1 MMATRHGFLT
11 ALAVF
16 LSVTIF
22 SALLTPP
29 ARATRLPAELR
40 QAAEQ
45 VFPHAQVRL
54 DGSLALP
61 DGSLVL
67 PLVPATAAKSKLEKL
82 DIEAKFPEADPVIV
96 FYSNGWA
103 HVRTC
108 LRGKSRT
115 ISLPK
120 DTPEKLVK
128 HALSMHFPS
137 DLIVPEHFVLPK
149 SLKPF
154 IGDLQINLI
163 DDVVLMKPEFG
174 QVKKEPSGHYDGPG
188 TVMLTSINTGTI
200 TLLNGNTLAK
210 VAEFPTEGT
219 PCSMHYQNGILYI
232 ADQGKHRVLMLD
244 VGKRRFLGQ
253 IDLVPGSAP
262 KGIAA
267 LPNGKL
273 LYVSESGTGHISTIE
288 TASGKVLV
296 RTKVPPGPGR
306 MVVTPDGVFLIVLN
320 VSSGDLTVIAT
331 YNQRVVG
338 TVKVGSMPSSIAL
351 AGEGRTAYVSCK
363 NANYVAVV
371 DVTNRR
377 VTGAIKTG
385 SSPTG
390 IALTADGSRVFVAS
404 ARDNMITAYD
414 TKTLT
419 QNGEARLPLDVEFP
433 GTICLLPGG
442 KRLVVTSQQTDA
454 IGIMD
459 VERMTFESD
468 SRLGHPVQEVIWAP
482 VH

>member
-210 VAEFPTEGT
+210 VTEFPTEGT
-219 PCSMHYQNGILYI
+219 PCSSVQNGISYI
-232 ADQGKHRVLMLD
+232 ADQRTGIVLMLD
-244 VGKRRFLGQ
+244 VEAAARHSGADR
-253 IDLVPGSAP
+253 PGSRQRSQRHRGTAGRKTSLCFPRAAP
-262 KGIAA
+262 D
-267 LPNGKL
+267 
-273 LYVSESGTGHISTIE
+273 ISTIE
-288 TASGKVLV
+288 VAQPAQRKVLV
-296 RTKVPPGPGR
+296 RTKEISPVR
-306 MVVTPDGVFLIVLN
+306 
-320 VSSGDLTVIAT
+320 SSHGESERPTACF
-331 YNQRVVG
+331 
-338 TVKVGSMPSSIAL
+338 SS
-351 AGEGRTAYVSCK
+351 
-363 NANYVAVV
+363 
-371 DVTNRR
+371 
-377 VTGAIKTG
+377 
-385 SSPTG
+385 SST
-390 IALTADGSRVFVAS
+390 
-404 ARDNMITAYD
+404 
-414 TKTLT
+414 
-419 QNGEARLPLDVEFP
+419 FP
-433 GTICLLPGG
+433 
-442 KRLVVTSQQTDA
+442 
-454 IGIMD
+454 
-459 VERMTFESD
+459 
-468 SRLGHPVQEVIWAP
+468 QEI
-482 VH
+482 

>member
-1 MMATRHGFLT
+1 MMAIKHGFLA

-16 LSVTIF
+16 LSVTII
-22 SALLTPP
+22 SALLSPS
-29 ARATRLPAELR
+29 ARATRLPAELKA
-40 QAAEQ
+40 AAEN

-54 DGSLALP
+54 DGSLSLP

-67 PLVPATAAKSKLEKL
+67 PLVPAVASKSKLEKL
-82 DIEAKFPEADPVIV
+82 DIEAKYPEADPVIV

-103 HVRTC
+103 HVKTC

-120 DTPEKLVK
+120 DTPEKWVK

-154 IGDLQINLI
+154 VGDLQINTV
-163 DDVVLMKPEFG
+163 DDIALMKPEFG
-174 QVKKEPSGHYDGPG
+174 QIKKEPAGHYQGPG
-188 TVMLTSINTGTI
+188 TVMLTSINTGAI

-210 VAEFPTEGT
+210 IAEFPTEGT
-219 PCSMHYQNGILYI
+219 PCSMHYQHGILYI

-244 VGKRRFLGQ
+244 VSKRRFLGQ
-253 IDLVPGSAP
+253 IDLVPNSAP

-273 LYVSESGTGHISTIE
+273 LYVSESATGHISVIE
-288 TASGKVLV
+288 TATGKVLV

-306 MVVTPDGVFLIVLN
+306 MAMTPDGVFLIVLN

-338 TVKVGSMPSSIAL
+338 TVKVGALPNSIAL
-351 AGEGRTAYVSCK
+351 LGDGRTAYVSCK
-363 NANYVAVV
+363 NANHVAIV

-377 VTGAIKTG
+377 VIGTLKTG
-385 SSPTG
+385 SSPAG
-390 IALTADGSRVFVAS
+390 IALTADGRRLFVAN
-404 ARDNMITAYD
+404 ARDNTITAYD
-414 TKTLT
+414 TKTLA

-433 GTICLLPGG
+433 GTICLLPGD

-454 IGIMD
+454 IGVMD
-459 VERMTFESD
+459 VEKLTFESD